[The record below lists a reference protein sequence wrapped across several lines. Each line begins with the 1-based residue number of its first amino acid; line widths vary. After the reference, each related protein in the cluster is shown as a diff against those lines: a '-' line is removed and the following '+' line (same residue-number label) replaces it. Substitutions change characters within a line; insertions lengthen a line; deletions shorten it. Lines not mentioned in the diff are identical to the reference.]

1 MVHRR
6 DPSQGLRFIRCTAAG
21 ETYCLRMLWIRG
33 IRRIEELQ
41 KQQDT
46 SGAVGWIESDA
57 GPMPVF
63 YLAAQLHPTQ
73 EMTPCSGKILVLNT
87 APHPWGMLVDDVDNV
102 IQVEVE
108 ALLPIPPI
116 VGPLA
121 RAWFEGVVKLAG
133 GMELV
138 LAPEGLQPETPTASS
153 QPLLFDQT
161 LDMIHS
167 VASVSVERGSQRKIV
182 LFSTSPNSD
191 FTFGLS
197 LTQVPQIMQRLP
209 ILPLPGAAP
218 YVLGIAAW
226 RGVPLAIIDL
236 PCLMGDTSAAVAT
249 DGRLLIVRVP
259 TQRLCIGFPIQ
270 PQVSIRTLPL
280 SHHLIDSPMPLQESW
295 VRGKFNLDST
305 TLVIPNI
312 DGMLVPSCES
322 PV

>member
-1 MVHRR
+1 
-6 DPSQGLRFIRCTAAG
+6 
-21 ETYCLRMLWIRG
+21 MLWIRS

-41 KQQDT
+41 QQQDA
-46 SGAVGWIESDA
+46 SGAVGWIESDD
-57 GPMPVF
+57 GPISVF
-63 YLAAQLHPTQ
+63 YLAAQLHAAQ
-73 EMTPCSGKILVLNT
+73 EMTLRSGKILVLNT
-87 APHPWGMLVDDVDNV
+87 SPRPWGILVDDVDSV
-102 IQVEVE
+102 IQVEAE
-108 ALLPIPPI
+108 ALFPIPPM

-133 GMELV
+133 GLELV

-153 QPLLFDQT
+153 QPLQFDQT
-161 LDMIHS
+161 LDLIHS
-167 VASVSVERGSQRKIV
+167 VASVSVGKGSQRKIV
-182 LFSTSPNSD
+182 LFSTSPDSD

-197 LTQVPQIMQRLP
+197 LTQVTQILQPLP

-218 YVLGIAAW
+218 YVLGVAEW

-236 PCLMGDTSAAVAT
+236 LGFMGDTSASVAT

-280 SHHLIDSPMPLQESW
+280 SHHLIDSPMPLQKSW
-295 VRGKFNLDST
+295 VRGKFSLDST
-305 TLVIPNI
+305 TLVIPDV
-312 DGMLVPSCES
+312 DGMLVPSCER